1 MYLSLEILII
11 VILIIVQSV
20 FGVGLLLFG
29 TPSFLLLGY
38 DFPNTINILM
48 PISITISLFQF
59 FKSNVSDKKFI
70 IDYNLFCLPF
80 LVAFLILVLNFREF
94 INFKFYV
101 AILLIASSAII
112 LNIKKK
118 SSFKNI
124 FLKFKKLILIFIGS
138 VHGFTNMGGSF
149 LSIYSTIIS
158 QNKKEL
164 SRYYISYAYLI
175 MGVIQYLIVLFLT
188 FDNLNFSKLFYLLIV
203 LLIYLP
209 AQKIFKNISNK
220 DFSKIINVIALLYGF
235 IILSSIFFE
244 LS

>member
-1 MYLSLEILII
+1 MYLSLEIFII

-48 PISITISLFQF
+48 PMSITISFFQF

-80 LVAFLILVLNFREF
+80 LVAFLILALNFREF

-101 AILLIASSAII
+101 AILLIASSTII
-112 LNIKKK
+112 LNKIKN

-124 FLKFKKLILIFIGS
+124 FLKFKKLILIFIGC

-164 SRYYISYAYLI
+164 SRYYTSYAYLI

-188 FDNLNFSKLFYLLIV
+188 FDNLNFSKLFYLLIA

>member
-101 AILLIASSAII
+101 AILLITSSTII
-112 LNIKKK
+112 LNNKKK

-164 SRYYISYAYLI
+164 SRYYTSYAYLT

-188 FDNLNFSKLFYLLIV
+188 FDNLNFSKLFYLLIA

-235 IILSSIFFE
+235 IILSSIF
-244 LS
+244 LN